1 MHPPKHHPEASLV
14 GFERNCELFYRVSV
28 GFVALQVEHSIHDR
42 IHAAIG
48 AGKQVQAL
56 LQHEISFLRLLGIH
70 EKPFE

>member
-42 IHAAIG
+42 VHAAIC
-48 AGKQVQAL
+48 AGEQVQAL
-56 LQHEISFLRLLGIH
+56 LQH
-70 EKPFE
+70 